1 MFNTDN
7 YKQALEA
14 HKSSLIRLN
23 KESEKAE
30 DYIFAMLIKNYGK
43 TFKLQEGNYS
53 LQLAEIGLSVFGNFL
68 TLYLV
73 RNNLEGIQ
81 TTEEQ
86 RTAYKNYRSGKINPS
101 QLLSLTENTDD
112 ANQDADDCDPSHQ
125 DTTPIVFKLQNR
137 IDENVIFQ
145 WLDKDSLQVSFTNN
159 EFSVD

>member
-1 MFNTDN
+1 MNFDN

-14 HKSSLIRLN
+14 HKSTLIRLN

-30 DYIFAMLIKNYGK
+30 DYIFAMLKKNYGK
-43 TFKLQEGNYS
+43 TFNLQEGNYS

-86 RTAYKNYRSGKINPS
+86 RTAYKNYLSGKINPS
-101 QLLSLTENTDD
+101 QLLSLTEITYD

-125 DTTPIVFKLQNR
+125 DTTPIVFKLHNR